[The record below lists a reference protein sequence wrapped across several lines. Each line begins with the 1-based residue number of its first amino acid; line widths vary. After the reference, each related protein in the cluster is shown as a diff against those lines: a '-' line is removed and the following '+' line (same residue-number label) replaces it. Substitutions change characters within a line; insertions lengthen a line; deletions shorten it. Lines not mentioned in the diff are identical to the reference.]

1 VKYVSFG
8 NSLKSLGIVQEALV
22 LGVMVVSIF
31 SLLYFDFDWKV
42 KIGITVLAIALLML
56 TSIASQLL
64 KMQKEAVNAQR

>member
-1 VKYVSFG
+1 VSFG
-8 NSLKSLGIVQEALV
+8 DSLKSLGFVQEALI

-42 KIGITVLAIALLML
+42 KVGITAIAIALLML

-64 KMQKEAVNAQR
+64 KIQKETIKAQR